1 MRTKIKNKLRFF
13 YFLKIFYA
21 KLFEILK
28 HCIFAMFGML
38 QRVRSI
44 LQTQKIPID
53 IAVNKKIC
61 IYISDIFIG
70 SSLKIFT
77 THQRAIFFYSLN
89 EPSFTP
95 FLILDFFLNL
105 TFPSICKSG
114 LGPRPVNDIYIMF
127 FGSPVT
133 FNAKIS
139 KMSCVFWKI
148 LTICASRVLYNSKV
162 L

>member
-1 MRTKIKNKLRFF
+1 MKTKIKNKLRFF

-21 KLFEILK
+21 RLFEILK

-44 LQTQKIPID
+44 LQTQKIPIN

-61 IYISDIFIG
+61 ILSDIFIG
-70 SSLKIFT
+70 LSLKIFT

-89 EPSFTP
+89 EPSFRP
-95 FLILDFFLNL
+95 FLIFDFFQIL
-105 TFPSICKSG
+105 TFPSMCKSG

-148 LTICASRVLYNSKV
+148 LTICASRVLYHSKV